1 MRLLTLEF
9 SGIMS
14 LVQAEATLKGI
25 LPRDLVNLVLFF
37 LQPEVEAWDPMI
49 LAGWQHVEEFDESG
63 NYGSLP
69 MCPTELPLF

>member
-1 MRLLTLEF
+1 
-9 SGIMS
+9 MS
-14 LVQAEATLKGI
+14 LVQAEATLTEI
-25 LPRDLVNLVLFF
+25 LPRDLVNLVLGF

-49 LAGWQHVEEFDESG
+49 LAGWQHVEEFDEFG